1 MSSTTELIKTLQAKL
16 GGDLYDRHAPY
27 NQLDSGGTGLTLL
40 FSRDKLSLRVSFVD
54 DDEHLAATVFAT
66 AVPHN
71 LIVSHENPVTRA
83 LDTFGMSPEVKIGVE
98 EFDSAYLIR
107 EASAEDARN
116 TLDDFVRSAIT
127 SIEPLDRFRMDSHGY
142 TLVTPVPRGP
152 GAEGRA
158 LSVIQALIAI
168 ANHITERRRRS
179 SP

>member
-1 MSSTTELIKTLQAKL
+1 MVDPSVRRRISSS
-16 GGDLYDRHAPY
+16 R
-27 NQLDSGGTGLTLL
+27 SR
-40 FSRDKLSLRVSFVD
+40 SRDAFI
-54 DDEHLAATVFAT
+54 
-66 AVPHN
+66 N
-71 LIVSHENPVTRA
+71 
-83 LDTFGMSPEVKIGVE
+83 M
-98 EFDSAYLIR
+98 IR